1 MPPPDGLLLLTGWLV
16 GAANLP
22 RLLPKAFNLFHREE
36 ARHLDVLLVALP
48 YIATSLPPAAES
60 SCSTAAWRSVLG
72 FSLMRS
78 GLAVYNLPSNRTA
91 WSSSSQFGVGSAA
104 KLGSIFA
111 IIKSNQLG

>member
-1 MPPPDGLLLLTGWLV
+1 MCDVLWRERSTWLLRPTPYEAASAVQKRKGGKMPPPDGLLLLTGWLV

-72 FSLMRS
+72 FSLIAFR
-78 GLAVYNLPSNRTA
+78 AC
-91 WSSSSQFGVGSAA
+91 GV
-104 KLGSIFA
+104 
-111 IIKSNQLG
+111 